1 MSSYTFPGQLAAFHV
16 MTHHRQPSWPRL
28 GLDIKSFVVVV
39 VFNSCKMWH
48 HPSPMVGTW
57 RVSRH
62 SPPETAAMNTDTH
75 ISSWTGGLRLCRCS
89 GAQSCPTLCDPMDC
103 NTPGFPVLHH
113 LPEFAQT
120 HLHRVGDA
128 IQPSRSLLPPSPP
141 ALNLA
146 HHQDLL
152 VSVGEISTVG

>member
-75 ISSWTGGLRLCRCS
+75 ISSWTGRFVY
-89 GAQSCPTLCDPMDC
+89 ANVQ
-103 NTPGFPVLHH
+103 V
-113 LPEFAQT
+113 
-120 HLHRVGDA
+120 
-128 IQPSRSLLPPSPP
+128 PSRVQLFVTPWTATHQASLSFTLSQSLLKLISIESVMPSSHLVLYCP
-141 ALNLA
+141 
-146 HHQDLL
+146 LL
-152 VSVGEISTVG
+152 LLPSILPTIRIFLSL